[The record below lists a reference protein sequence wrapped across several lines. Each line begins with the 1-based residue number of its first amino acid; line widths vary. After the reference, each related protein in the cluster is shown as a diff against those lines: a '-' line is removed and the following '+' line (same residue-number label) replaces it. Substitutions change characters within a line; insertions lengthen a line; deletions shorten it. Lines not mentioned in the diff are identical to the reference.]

1 MPANLTHQYLKAEAA
16 YRRATSA
23 EEELHCLQNML
34 REIPKH
40 KGTDKLQSDL
50 KRKISHARKL
60 ASGVPSSAVGHGH
73 RQRIPRQGAGRAVL
87 IGAPN
92 AGKSQLV
99 TRLTRA
105 NPEVAPYPFTTHKPQ
120 PAMMP
125 WHDVMVQLI
134 DTPPITVE
142 AFDSTLLGLLRGAD
156 VALLVIDPGE
166 ASGIAEA
173 QRIIEYLQQTKTRLA
188 PSSYLDLDDLG
199 VSYTRTLGVLNKC
212 DLPDFSQ
219 NLPLLDAFFPRVWE
233 RFPVSANT
241 GEGLTDLAQAIF
253 DALDV
258 VRVYTKLPN
267 NKEPDYDRPFTIQRG
282 GTLLEIAQLIHK
294 DLARNLKHARVWG
307 QHVHDATTVRG
318 DYVLHDQDI
327 VELHI

>member
-1 MPANLTHQYLKAEAA
+1 MPANLTHQYRKAEAA
-16 YRRATSA
+16 YRRATSR
-23 EEELHCLQNML
+23 EEELHCLQTML

-50 KRKISHARKL
+50 KRKISQARKL
-60 ASGVPSSAVGHGH
+60 VSDAPRSAAGHGH
-73 RQRIPRQGAGRAVL
+73 RRRIPRQGAGRAVL

-99 TRLTRA
+99 TSLTRA
-105 NPEVAPYPFTTHKPQ
+105 HPEVAPYPFTTQQPQ

-125 WHDVMVQLI
+125 WHDVTVQLI
-134 DTPPITVE
+134 DTPPIIVE
-142 AFDSTLLGLLRGAD
+142 AFDSTLLDLIRGAD
-156 VALLVIDPGE
+156 VALLVIDAGE
-166 ASGIAEA
+166 ADGIAA
-173 QRIIEYLQQTKTRLA
+173 TQRIIEHLQQTKTRLA

-199 VSYTRTLGVLNKC
+199 VSYTRTLTVLNKC
-212 DLPDFSQ
+212 DGPDLAQ
-219 NLPLLDAFFPRVWE
+219 NLPLLDAFLPRDWE
-233 RFPVSANT
+233 RFPISAAT
-241 GEGLTDLAQAIF
+241 GEGLTGLAEAIF
-253 DALDV
+253 DALNV

-282 GTLLEIAQLIHK
+282 GTLVEIAQLIHK
-294 DLARNLKHARVWG
+294 DLARDLKHARVWG
-307 QHVHDATTVRG
+307 QHVHDATTVSG

>member
-23 EEELHCLQNML
+23 EEELRCLQNML

-50 KRKISHARKL
+50 KRKISQARKL
-60 ASGVPSSAVGHGH
+60 ASDVPSHAAGQGH

-99 TRLTRA
+99 TKLTRA

-134 DTPPITVE
+134 DTPPITAE
-142 AFDSTLLGLLRGAD
+142 AFDPTLLGLLRGAD
-156 VALLVIDPGE
+156 LALLTIDLGE
-166 ASGIAEA
+166 AAGIDGA
-173 QRIIEYLQQTKTRLA
+173 QQIVECLQQTKTRLGTE
-188 PSSYLDLDDLG
+188 SYLDLADLG
-199 VSYTRTLGVLNKC
+199 VSYTQTLAVLNKC
-212 DLPDFSQ
+212 DLPDFSE
-219 NLPLLDAFFPRVWE
+219 NLPLLDAFFPLALE

-241 GEGLTDLAQAIF
+241 GEGLEALSKAIF

-258 VRVYTKLPN
+258 VRIYTKLPN
-267 NKEPDYDRPFTIQRG
+267 SKEPDFDRPFTIQRG

-294 DLARNLKHARVWG
+294 DLASNLKHARVWG
-307 QHVHDATTVRG
+307 RHVHDGTIVNG
-318 DYVLHDQDI
+318 DYLLHDQDV
-327 VELHI
+327 VELHM

>member
-1 MPANLTHQYLKAEAA
+1 MPANLTHRYLKAEAT
-16 YRRATSA
+16 YRRATTA
-23 EEELHCLQNML
+23 EEELQCLQNML

-50 KRKISHARKL
+50 KRKISQARKL
-60 ASGVPSSAVGHGH
+60 INGASGHAVGQSH

-134 DTPPITVE
+134 DTPPIAIE
-142 AFDSTLLGLLRGAD
+142 AFDSTLLDLLRGAD
-156 VALLVIDPGE
+156 LVLLTIDLGE
-166 ASGIAEA
+166 ASGIAAA
-173 QRIIEYLQQTKTRLA
+173 QQIVEYLQQTKTRLG
-188 PSSYLDLDDLG
+188 PTSYLDLDDLG
-199 VSYTRTLGVLNKC
+199 VSYTQTLAVLNKC
-212 DLPDFSQ
+212 DLPDFSD
-219 NLPLLDAFFPRVWE
+219 NLPLLDACFPLPLE
-233 RFPVSANT
+233 RLPVSAHT
-241 GEGLTDLAQAIF
+241 GEGLGTLAKAIF
-253 DALDV
+253 AALDV

-294 DLARNLKHARVWG
+294 DLASNLKHARVWSR
-307 QHVHDATTVRG
+307 HLRDATTVKG
-318 DYVLHDQDI
+318 DYVLHDQDV